1 MIEKRSA
8 QIWGMTGLAI
18 FLITLLGWWQSPI
31 EQITGRPLLLIPEV
45 KAIVDYQA
53 KVRGWMDAFQSLDA
67 ALSGLLLDT
76 NGDLF
81 SQSQQGNRVLQQAV
95 ELAQTIDQT
104 EAPATLVS
112 WHSQLKTISLA
123 YLDAARLA
131 LRFIGASNPENHSAA
146 QAALEQARKQLESAK
161 TSEWMAP

>member
-8 QIWGMTGLAI
+8 QIWGLASLTI
-18 FLITLLGWWQSPI
+18 LLVTLLGWWQSPV
-31 EQITGRPLLLIPEV
+31 EPITSQPMLLIPEV

-53 KVRGWMDAFQSLDA
+53 KARGWMDAFQSLDA

-81 SQSQQGNRVLQQAV
+81 SQSQQGNRALQQAV
-95 ELAQTIDQT
+95 ELAQTVDQT

-131 LRFIGASNPENHSAA
+131 LRFIGASSPENRTAA
-146 QAALEQARKQLESAK
+146 QAALEQARMQLESARN
-161 TSEWMAP
+161 SDWMAP